1 MYQLQHTF
9 FHRHASL
16 IKLLLT
22 DLSTALLTSW
32 SGLGIKEDLMPLF
45 EKAGQSPAELEAR
58 LRLHRLPEIGPR
70 RFQTLIDAFGSASA
84 ALSAPASAWR
94 SLRLPAASADARRDP
109 GVRDGASA
117 ALRWLERPGQH
128 LLMWDNPDYPALLAE
143 IPDPPPLLFI
153 AGDHSLLDRP
163 QLGMVGSRRASK
175 PGLDTAKSFARSLAG
190 AGFVVTS
197 GLALGI
203 DGAAHQGAL
212 DAKGATIGVLGTGIE
227 KLYPQRHRQ
236 LAATMM
242 AQGGAVVSE
251 LPLDA
256 APHAS
261 NFPRRNRIISGLSLG
276 VLVVEAS
283 VASGSLI
290 TARLAAEQGREVY
303 AIPGSIHHP
312 GARGCHQL
320 IREGAILV
328 ETIDHILEGLQ
339 GWKNLPPSNDTLQ
352 SAPRSDHPLLALL
365 HAAPQTSEALAL
377 SSGWPLPKVLAA
389 LTELELDSSVACE
402 AGRWFARAP

>member
-1 MYQLQHTF
+1 
-9 FHRHASL
+9 
-16 IKLLLT
+16 
-22 DLSTALLTSW
+22 
-32 SGLGIKEDLMPLF
+32 MPLF

-109 GVRDGASA
+109 EVRDGASA
-117 ALRWLERPGQH
+117 ALRWLERPDQH

-163 QLGMVGSRRASK
+163 QLAMVGSRRASR

-212 DAKGATIGVLGTGIE
+212 DAKGSTIGVLGTGIE

-290 TARLAAEQGREVY
+290 TARLAGEQGREVY

-328 ETIDHILEGLQ
+328 ETVDHILEGLQ
-339 GWKNLPPSNDTLQ
+339 GWKNLPPSNDTVQ